1 MYSGQSDSNQG
12 SRTSIKRKLL
22 NLAYVTGLIR
32 AGRAFWAKSLTV
44 VNYHRIDDPHRKDFD
59 SFKLNV
65 SATPEDFKRQ
75 MDYLSK
81 WFHVISMQDLVQW
94 LDGQKELPS
103 YAALITFDDGYL
115 DNYTFAYPILRAHQ
129 FSAVIFLTT
138 EHIGTDLPFY
148 WDMAAYCF
156 HHTKRDQLTFPNGKI
171 EYWSNPQQ
179 LDQVEKRWIEL
190 MKTLPQ
196 AEKIVYV
203 QRLPETLDVSI
214 PGGFFRK
221 LMMNW
226 DQAREMQK
234 GGIEFGAHTMHH
246 PILTRIPLDEVRAE
260 VEGSKS
266 RIEKELGKPALSFAY
281 PNGQSSD
288 LSDKIEKLVANSG
301 IRAAFTL
308 LNGPS
313 SQAEVKLNPFA
324 IRRIFISYKHSLPE
338 YAALLSPI
346 NRYRSN

>member
-1 MYSGQSDSNQG
+1 MYSGRSDSGNSQ
-12 SRTSIKRKLL
+12 SSFKRKLM
-22 NLAYVTGLIR
+22 NLAYETGLIR
-32 AGRAFWAKSLTV
+32 AGRGLWAKSLTV
-44 VNYHRIDDPHRKDFD
+44 INYHRIDNPHRNDFD
-59 SFKLNV
+59 SFKPNV
-65 SATPEDFKRQ
+65 SATPDDFSRQ

-81 WFHVISMQDLVQW
+81 WFNVISIQHVLQW
-94 LDGQKELPS
+94 LDGQKDLPS

-115 DNYTFAYPILRAHQ
+115 DNYTFAYPILRGHNFPAL
-129 FSAVIFLTT
+129 IFLTT

-156 HHTKRDQLTFPNGKI
+156 HHTKRDQITFPDGTRAT
-171 EYWSNPQQ
+171 WSTPEQ
-179 LDQVEKRWIEL
+179 LDQVSKKWIEL

-203 QRLPETLDVSI
+203 QYLPEALNVSI
-214 PGGFFRK
+214 PGGFFK
-221 LMMNW
+221 NLMMNW
-226 DQAREMQK
+226 DHVKDMHK
-234 GGIEFGAHTMHH
+234 GGIDFGAHTMHH
-246 PILTRIPLDEVRAE
+246 PILTRISLDEVRAE
-260 VEGSKS
+260 VAGSRS
-266 RIEKELGKPALSFAY
+266 RIERELAEPVLSFAY

-288 LSDKIEKLVANSG
+288 LNDEIETIVANTG

-313 SQAEVKLNPFA
+313 SQAEVKRDPLA

-346 NRYRSN
+346 NRYRSS